1 MDSGCTVGFVDRL
14 DDPKVWG
21 QSNWTGGVPISC
33 DSGCRRSLSGGGVR
47 CPHVEF
53 ETPAVILA
61 VRESRLELRSRVGD
75 KYGSNWPIDGASRL
89 EETTKGASVDQ
100 EEEWGRIP
108 GVGLSARQGTGRKT
122 SEGEKAPAQ
131 RGRKT
136 K

>member
-1 MDSGCTVGFVDRL
+1 M
-14 DDPKVWG
+14 
-21 QSNWTGGVPISC
+21 
-33 DSGCRRSLSGGGVR
+33 
-47 CPHVEF
+47 
-53 ETPAVILA
+53 
-61 VRESRLELRSRVGD
+61 GD

-108 GVGLSARQGTGRKT
+108 GVGLSARPGTGRKT
-122 SEGEKAPAQ
+122 SEGEKAPAH